1 MLVILSLLITSLQT
15 FHPLS
20 LAINLILTCFFIGGL
35 LIKITISWLF
45 YLLILIFLG
54 GIIIVVIYIA
64 SLAANEKLPPI
75 IIPPQRN
82 FLLVLSFF
90 LFIFDFGNFYKT
102 SSSFS
107 FAGDPYGLFFAPI
120 LIFCFGLLF
129 LAIVRATNLIK
140 LEEGPLVKR
149 L

>member
-1 MLVILSLLITSLQT
+1 M
-15 FHPLS
+15 
-20 LAINLILTCFFIGGL
+20 
-35 LIKITISWLF
+35 
-45 YLLILIFLG
+45 
-54 GIIIVVIYIA
+54 IVVIYIA

-107 FAGDPYGLFFAPI
+107 FAGDPYGWNRIKIFVEIKFKRCTILLPGNTAPQTGRVYGCTQNI
-120 LIFCFGLLF
+120 PGETLLHTVSLYLGYF
-129 LAIVRATNLIK
+129 SLYS
-140 LEEGPLVKR
+140 
-149 L
+149 